1 MKASNCAARACVA
14 ITSSTLQTVLS
25 VTPRSL
31 PDTDALSRLQRI
43 RREDALEAMERRA
56 VLQAYSAGETIFI
69 SKRHGLWDWQRDGI
83 PGWLLPELDDA
94 GLLPEALKTA

>member
-1 MKASNCAARACVA
+1 M
-14 ITSSTLQTVLS
+14 
-25 VTPRSL
+25 
-31 PDTDALSRLQRI
+31 PDTNALSRLQRI
-43 RREDALEAMERRA
+43 RREDALEAMERGA

-94 GLLPEALKTA
+94 GLLPETLKTA

>member
-25 VTPRSL
+25 NTPQLL

>member
-14 ITSSTLQTVLS
+14 ISSSTLQTVLS
-25 VTPRSL
+25 NTPQSL

-69 SKRHGLWDWQRDGI
+69 SKRHGLWNWQRDGI

>member
-1 MKASNCAARACVA
+1 
-14 ITSSTLQTVLS
+14 L
-25 VTPRSL
+25 L

-43 RREDALEAMERRA
+43 RREDALEAMDRTA
-56 VLQAYSAGETIFI
+56 VLQAYSTGENIYI